1 MKKITMLILI
11 IIIPFCIFIIISNTP
26 RNYKTEYS
34 INKLEVTEKYDKDN
48 QTYLFIIKD
57 NKLEI
62 PYQIIHKYIKKRKL
76 ITNIKVEENCYTIS
90 VFESDHKL
98 CTNDDKIIIDSNI
111 NNESPINTE
120 NNKEIYKNSEKI
132 FIWNYKGYYKIENN
146 KLENI
151 TILKNDN
158 YENKISISND
168 KYLVTANYDEK
179 YEFTKFYRINIK
191 SNKID
196 EIISE
201 KPISS
206 NSYFLGTHNNKL
218 YLLDPK
224 YKNEYEI
231 DPNKKKITMISKD
244 GNGIYYDKEEVK
256 TSLNKLIK
264 EKLVFSTYNLYNY
277 NIEDNK
283 LTCKRANEELF
294 TKSIHGTTNALIENM
309 IIGVS
314 KGYTVELETVGVG
327 YRFQVTGKQ
336 INVSAGFSHPVVV
349 DIPEGITVE
358 APSTTELKLSGI
370 DKQKVTEFAANIRK
384 IRKPEPYK
392 GKGIRYKGEVIRRK
406 EGKKASK

>member
-1 MKKITMLILI
+1 MKKIIMLILI

-34 INKLEVTEKYDKDN
+34 INKLEVTEQYNKDN

-62 PYQIIHKYIKKRKL
+62 PYQVIHKYIKKRKL

-90 VFESDHKL
+90 VFESNYKL

-120 NNKEIYKNSEKI
+120 NNIEIYKNSEKI

-201 KPISS
+201 KLISS

-224 YKNEYEI
+224 FKNEYEI
-231 DPNKKKITMISKD
+231 DPNKKEITMISKD

-283 LTCKRANEELF
+283 LILKINGQNILVSDDKIDNIVKIDNEKVYYL
-294 TKSIHGTTNALIENM
+294 SDGTLY
-309 IIGVS
+309 
-314 KGYTVELETVGVG
+314 KYT
-327 YRFQVTGKQ
+327 FGKQ
-336 INVSAGFSHPVVV
+336 VQKIISNTEWKFNSANQIF
-349 DIPEGITVE
+349 I
-358 APSTTELKLSGI
+358 
-370 DKQKVTEFAANIRK
+370 FN
-384 IRKPEPYK
+384 
-392 GKGIRYKGEVIRRK
+392 
-406 EGKKASK
+406 